1 MFITT
6 SGIVLRVYPFR
17 DKKLIAKIFTKKAG
31 LISCIITKNK
41 LQLPLSQ
48 ILTMAEI
55 TYKNSKQQTLLYLKD
70 VQINYVYNS
79 LSTNTTK
86 IQVSMV
92 LCEILNKCVN
102 EPSIFIYEFIISS
115 FKYLDNTPIYNVGFD
130 TLFLIKFCGILG
142 ISPFNTEVSEIDN
155 AVLSIDQGQFIQNP
169 NTIKNNSLIPK
180 KESYALYQLSKLNF
194 NSLPSYKI
202 TADVNLKLFNYMII
216 YISTHLTDL
225 TKLKSIR
232 VLKELG

>member
-6 SGIVLRVYPFR
+6 SGIVLRAYPFR
-17 DKKLIAKIFTKKAG
+17 DKKLIVKIFTKKAG

-41 LQLPLSQ
+41 SQIPLSQ

-79 LSTNTTK
+79 LSTNTAK
-86 IQVSMV
+86 IQVAMV
-92 LCEILNKCVN
+92 LCEILNKCIN
-102 EPSIFIYEFIISS
+102 EPSVLIYEFIISS
-115 FKYLDNTPIYNVGFD
+115 FKYLDNAPIYNIGFD
-130 TLFLIKFCGILG
+130 TLFLIKFCEMLG
-142 ISPFNTEVSEIDN
+142 ISPFNTKVSEIDN
-155 AVLSIDQGQFIQNP
+155 VVLSIEQGQFIQNP

-202 TADVNLKLFNYMII
+202 TSDLNLKLFNYMII

-232 VLKELG
+232 VLKELA

>member
-6 SGIVLRVYPFR
+6 GSIVLRAYPFR
-17 DKKLIAKIFTKKAG
+17 DKKLIAKIFTKKSG
-31 LISCIITKNK
+31 LISCIITKTK
-41 LQLPLSQ
+41 SQLPLSQ
-48 ILTMAEI
+48 ILTMADI
-55 TYKNSKQQTLLYLKD
+55 TYKNSRTRTLFYLKD
-70 VQINYVYNS
+70 VQVNYVYNS
-79 LSTNTTK
+79 LSTNTAK

-102 EPSIFIYEFIISS
+102 EPNIFIYDFIISS
-115 FKYLDNTPIYNVGFD
+115 FKYLDNTPVYNTGFD
-130 TLFLIKFCGILG
+130 TLFLIKFCEILG
-142 ISPFNTEVSEIDN
+142 ISPFNTDVSGLED
-155 AVLSIDQGQFIQNP
+155 AVLSIDEGQFIKSLHR
-169 NTIKNNSLIPK
+169 IKNSSFIPK

-194 NSLPSYKI
+194 HLLPSCDI
-202 TADVNLKLFNYMII
+202 TIELNLKLFNYMII